1 MADLVDSLQGVAEV
15 GEREIASF
23 QRVSAE
29 TSVRM
34 VRLLREAA
42 DTIERLSAIPS
53 QPSEGWRDAI
63 EAAAKVAEQWNGET
77 ADGNTIFIAEAI
89 RALNPPLPEPPATP
103 EKQGGGMG

>member
-1 MADLVDSLQGVAEV
+1 MTNPDPAVLAACPFCGAPPQS
-15 GEREIASF
+15 IAS
-23 QRVSAE
+23 QREQLVTPVE
-29 TSVRM
+29 LDT
-34 VRLLREAA
+34 LRN
-42 DTIERLSAIPS
+42 TPS
-53 QPSEGWRDAI
+53 QPSEGWKDAI